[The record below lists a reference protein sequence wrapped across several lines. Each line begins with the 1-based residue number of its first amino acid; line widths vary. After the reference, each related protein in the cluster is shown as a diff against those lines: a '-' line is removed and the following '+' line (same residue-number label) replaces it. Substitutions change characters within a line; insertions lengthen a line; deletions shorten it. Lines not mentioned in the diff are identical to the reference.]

1 MFSDPKVRKAYIWTI
16 FAFWVAFVVFS
27 IVISTQRII
36 SQNRTYDARAERDS
50 TRPAIQTH
58 NSSVDEVLDSL
69 EDVSGSFDESSNKP
83 ADPDETT
90 SSLDG
95 SVYVVAV
102 HPDETTA
109 QPQRRKVTPYRESLL
124 PFIMYIIFCVIFT
137 IPLVHLAVNDKLLKL
152 VVCETIFLLI
162 QMFSL
167 LIMVLPTYT
176 YLVH

>member
-58 NSSVDEVLDSL
+58 NRSVDEVLDSL
-69 EDVSGSFDESSNKP
+69 DDLSGSFDESSNKP

-95 SVYVVAV
+95 VYVVAV

>member
-16 FAFWVAFVVFS
+16 FAFWVVFCLFS
-27 IVISTQRII
+27 SLICTQRII
-36 SQNRTYDARAERDS
+36 SQNRAYDARAEIDS

-58 NSSVDEVLDSL
+58 NRSVDEVLDSL
-69 EDVSGSFDESSNKP
+69 DDLSGASDGSTDKSS
-83 ADPDETT
+83 DPDETA
-90 SSLDG
+90 SLDG
-95 SVYVVAV
+95 SAYVVAV
-102 HPDETTA
+102 HPDETTS
-109 QPQRRKVTPYRESLL
+109 QPQRREVTPYRESLL

>member
-16 FAFWVAFVVFS
+16 FAFWVAFCLFS
-27 IVISTQRII
+27 SLICTQRII
-36 SQNRTYDARAERDS
+36 SQNRAYDARAERDS

-58 NSSVDEVLDSL
+58 NRSVDEVLDSL
-69 EDVSGSFDESSNKP
+69 DDLSGSFDESSNKP

-95 SVYVVAV
+95 VYVVAV

-162 QMFSL
+162 QLFSL

>member
-16 FAFWVAFVVFS
+16 FAFWVAFCLFS
-27 IVISTQRII
+27 SLICTQRII
-36 SQNRTYDARAERDS
+36 SQNRAYDARAERDS

-58 NSSVDEVLDSL
+58 NRSVDEVLDSL
-69 EDVSGSFDESSNKP
+69 DDLSGASDESSNKP

-95 SVYVVAV
+95 VYVVAV

-162 QMFSL
+162 QLFSL

>member
-16 FAFWVAFVVFS
+16 FAFWVAFCLFS
-27 IVISTQRII
+27 SLICTQKII
-36 SQNRTYDARAERDS
+36 SQNRAYDARAEIDS
-50 TRPAIQTH
+50 TRPAVKQH
-58 NSSVDEVLDSL
+58 NPAIDEVMDSL
-69 EDVSGSFDESSNKP
+69 ENVSGSFDESSNKP
-83 ADPDETT
+83 AD
-90 SSLDG
+90 
-95 SVYVVAV
+95 
-102 HPDETTA
+102 PDETTA

-162 QMFSL
+162 QLFSL

>member
-36 SQNRTYDARAERDS
+36 SQNRAYDARAEIDS
-50 TRPAIQTH
+50 TRPAVVRQHTPAIE
-58 NSSVDEVLDSL
+58 EVMDSL

-95 SVYVVAV
+95 VYVVAV

-124 PFIMYIIFCVIFT
+124 PFIVYIIFCVIFT

-162 QMFSL
+162 QLFSL

>member
-16 FAFWVAFVVFS
+16 FAFWVAFCLFS
-27 IVISTQRII
+27 SLICTQRII
-36 SQNRTYDARAERDS
+36 SQNRAYDARAEIDS
-50 TRPAIQTH
+50 TRPAVKQH
-58 NSSVDEVLDSL
+58 NPAIDEVMDSL
-69 EDVSGSFDESSNKP
+69 EDVSGSFD
-83 ADPDETT
+83 
-90 SSLDG
+90 G
-95 SVYVVAV
+95 SAYVVAV

-109 QPQRRKVTPYRESLL
+109 QPQRRQVTPYRESLL

-162 QMFSL
+162 QLFSL

>member
-36 SQNRTYDARAERDS
+36 SQNRTYDARAEIDS

-58 NSSVDEVLDSL
+58 NRSVDEVLDSL
-69 EDVSGSFDESSNKP
+69 EDLSGSFDESSNKP